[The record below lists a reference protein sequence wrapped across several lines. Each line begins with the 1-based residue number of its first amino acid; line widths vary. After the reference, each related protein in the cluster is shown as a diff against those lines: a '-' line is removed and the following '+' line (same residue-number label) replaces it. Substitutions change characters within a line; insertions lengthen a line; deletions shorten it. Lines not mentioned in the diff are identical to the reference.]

1 MDKSMENTMLF
12 LILNFANILIARNLV
27 DKLGK
32 TVVKLVHKLERTYF
46 MKLKTISII
55 MILALIMTCFAPVYA
70 FADDENT
77 TENTEITAS
86 ETITSLSAP
95 TGVKAKA
102 TGKTSIKVTWKEVE
116 GADGYKVYRYSREK
130 DKYVLVKTTSS
141 TSYKDT
147 GLRPNRTKAYK
158 VKAYANVGGKKISS
172 KKSSKAKAT
181 TDPRTIKVKAYA
193 YTGGGYTASGMK
205 AQPGVIAVD
214 RSVIK
219 LGTKVYV
226 PGYGYAT
233 AADTGGMIKGNTIDC
248 YMSSTSQCYA
258 WGVRYV
264 TIKIY
269 D

>member
-1 MDKSMENTMLF
+1 M
-12 LILNFANILIARNLV
+12 
-27 DKLGK
+27 
-32 TVVKLVHKLERTYF
+32 VKLVHKFEKGVF
-46 MKLKTISII
+46 MKFKTISII

-77 TENTEITAS
+77 TENNEVTAS
-86 ETITSLSAP
+86 QSIESLSAP

-102 TGKTSIKVTWKEVE
+102 TGQTSIKVTWSAVE

-130 DKYVLVKTTSS
+130 DEYVLVETTSS
-141 TSYKDT
+141 TSFKDT
-147 GLRPNRTKAYK
+147 GLRANRTKAYK
-158 VKAYANVGGKKISS
+158 VKAYAKVDGKKICS
-172 KKSSKAKAT
+172 KKSKKVKAT
-181 TDPRTIKVKAYA
+181 TKPRTIKVKAYA

-205 AQPGVIAVD
+205 AQKGVIAVD

-233 AADTGGMIKGNTIDC
+233 AADTGGMIVGNTIDC
-248 YMSSTSQCYA
+248 YMSTTADCYA